1 MIIISLHI
9 RIRILK
15 VFLYFFIYLRNFAGY
30 QVIMHFSDVG
40 VVSFILL
47 R

>member
-9 RIRILK
+9 GICILR
-15 VFLYFFIYLRNFAGY
+15 VFLYFFIYLRNFVGC
-30 QVIMHFSDVG
+30 QVIMHFSDVD
-40 VVSFILL
+40 VVNSILL